1 MTFIQINIF
10 KIYISSSY
18 SLCISR
24 SEEHINIFK
33 IYIIHVDVR
42 YVYPHLE
49 ISVV

>member
-1 MTFIQINIF
+1 M
-10 KIYISSSY
+10 YISKILKY
-18 SLCISR
+18 TLAPDSR
-24 SEEHINIFK
+24 LVYLKIKYFK

>member
-1 MTFIQINIF
+1 M
-10 KIYISSSY
+10 YI
-18 SLCISR
+18 LK
-24 SEEHINIFK
+24 INIFK